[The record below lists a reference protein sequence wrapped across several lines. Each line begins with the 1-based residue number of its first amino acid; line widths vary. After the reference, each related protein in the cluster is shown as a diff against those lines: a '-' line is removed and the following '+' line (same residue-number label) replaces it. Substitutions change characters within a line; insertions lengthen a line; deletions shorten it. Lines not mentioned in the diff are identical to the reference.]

1 LPGSH
6 QKSRNGGGHV
16 VADQSEVAAFLTRPE
31 THGGAQVERIDTH
44 AAMVFLAGDLAYK
57 VKRAVAY
64 PYMDFSTL
72 ARRRAACEKEVEI
85 NRRTAP
91 RIYLGARPIVRDADG
106 ALALN
111 GAGEVVEWAVLMRRF
126 DQAGLFDRL
135 AQAGRLT
142 PELLIDLADE
152 VAEFHARAEPVPEQA
167 GELGWVIDENAGEFA
182 ERPELFAPNQA
193 EHLTATARMALER
206 VAGLLEDRRAGGLVR
221 RCHGDLHLRN
231 VCLIDGRPTL
241 FDAIEFNDAIAC
253 IDVFYD
259 FAFLLMDL
267 DHRGLRPAANLVFNR
282 YLQRSGDLEVLAAL
296 PLFLS
301 LRAAVRAKVS
311 ASAAL
316 SQDDD
321 GTRRRLEDE
330 ARAYFAAAAAYLAPP
345 SARLVAVGG
354 FSGSGKSTLA
364 RALAPALGPAP
375 GALHLRSDV
384 LRKALHGVDELTE
397 LPQEAYRPEVSAR
410 VYGELLARARRA
422 LEAGQAVVLDAVYSK
437 PEGRLEV
444 EALARQVGVDFT
456 GLWLEAPSEVLLAR
470 AAARRADASD
480 ATPEVV
486 GRQLDEDPGAISWHR
501 LAAAGAPETVVREAE
516 GILASPAQV
525 SRYSGKPT
533 RSR

>member
-1 LPGSH
+1 LPGAHGILPKGRSH
-6 QKSRNGGGHV
+6 V
-16 VADQSEVAAFLTRPE
+16 TADQSEVAAFLARPQ
-31 THGGAQVERIDTH
+31 THGGVPVERIDTH

-57 VKRAVAY
+57 VKRAVDY

-72 ARRRAACEKEVEI
+72 ARRRAACEREIEI

-91 RIYLGARPIVRDADG
+91 QIYLGARPIVRGADG
-106 ALALN
+106 GLTLN
-111 GAGEVVEWAVLMRRF
+111 GAGEAVEWAVVMRRF

-142 PELLIDLADE
+142 PALLLRLADE
-152 VAEFHARAEPVPEQA
+152 VAEFHERAEPVPEQA
-167 GELGWVIDENAGEFA
+167 GELGWVVDENAGEFA
-182 ERPELFAPNQA
+182 ERPELFAPDRA
-193 EHLTATARMALER
+193 ERLTAAARTALER
-206 VAGLLEDRRAGGLVR
+206 VAGLLEDRRARGLVR

-231 VCLIDGRPTL
+231 VCLIDGQPTL

-253 IDVFYD
+253 IDVLYD

-267 DHRGLRPAANLVFNR
+267 DHRGLRPAANQVFNR
-282 YLQRSGDLEVLAAL
+282 YLQRSGDLESLAAL

-316 SQDDD
+316 SQDDA
-321 GTRRRLEDE
+321 GARRRLEDE

-345 SARLVAVGG
+345 PARLVAVGG
-354 FSGSGKSTLA
+354 LSGSGKSTLG

-397 LPQEAYRPEVSAR
+397 LPPEAYRPEVGAR

-422 LEAGQAVVLDAVYSK
+422 LAAGQAVLLDAVYSK

-444 EALARQVGVDFT
+444 EALARQSGVAFT
-456 GLWLEAPSEVLLAR
+456 GLWLEAPSAVLRAR

-486 GRQLDEDPGAISWHR
+486 ERQLHEDPGTISWHR
-501 LAAAGAPETVVREAE
+501 IATEGTPERIVSEAQR
-516 GILASPAQV
+516 ILAG
-525 SRYSGKPT
+525 RT
-533 RSR
+533 R

>member
-1 LPGSH
+1 
-6 QKSRNGGGHV
+6 V
-16 VADQSEVAAFLTRPE
+16 VENQSEVAAFLARAE
-31 THGGAQVERIDTH
+31 THGGVPVERIDTH

-72 ARRRAACEKEVEI
+72 SRRRAACLREVEI

-91 RIYLGARPIVRDADG
+91 DIYLGARPIVRGPAG
-106 ALALN
+106 GLALE
-111 GAGEVVEWAVLMRRF
+111 GDGEAVEWAVVMRRF

-142 PELLIDLADE
+142 PALLLRLADA
-152 VAEFHARAEPVPEQA
+152 VATFHARAEPISEQV
-167 GELGWVIDENAGEFA
+167 GELRWVIDENAGEFA
-182 ERPELFAPNQA
+182 ERPDLFAPDRA
-193 EHLTATARMALER
+193 ERLTAATR
-206 VAGLLEDRRAGGLVR
+206 VALQRAADLLEDRRARGLVR

-253 IDVFYD
+253 IDVLYD

-282 YLQRSGDLEVLAAL
+282 YLQHRGELEALAAL

-316 SQDDD
+316 SQDDE
-321 GTRRRLEDE
+321 GARRRLEDE
-330 ARAYFAAAAAYLAPP
+330 ARAYFAAAAAYLTPP
-345 SARLVAVGG
+345 PARLVAVGG
-354 FSGSGKSTLA
+354 LSGSGKSTLG

-397 LPQEAYRPEVSAR
+397 LPPEAYRTEVSAR
-410 VYGELLARARRA
+410 VYGELLARALRA
-422 LEAGQAVVLDAVYSK
+422 LEAGQAVVLDAVYGK

-444 EALARQVGVDFT
+444 ETLARQSGVAFT
-456 GLWLEAPSEVLLAR
+456 GLWLEAPSEVLRAR

-486 GRQLDEDPGAISWHR
+486 DRQLGEDPGPITWHR
-501 LAAAGAPETVVREAE
+501 LEASGASEQVVSEAQR
-516 GILASPAQV
+516 ILGP
-525 SRYSGKPT
+525 GPG
-533 RSR
+533 